1 MILLST
7 GYDPDTERAMAR
19 LTEAQIRET
28 VERMTIK
35 KPAVREALLRAALE
49 GDGPTLV
56 VLRIK
61 ARALGVVS

>member
-1 MILLST
+1 
-7 GYDPDTERAMAR
+7 MAR